1 MKFYVIAPAGW
12 NYLVQKN
19 DIQCN
24 EVMSPEQKEKQTTE
38 PTKFELKL

>member
-19 DIQCN
+19 DIQYN